1 MINRWVKRLWAEY
14 NGEKIYIFSF
24 KNKHNSY
31 VEVLNYGA
39 IVKSIVVP
47 DKDNNLSNV
56 VLNYPDFISYK
67 QDPFFVGATI
77 GRFANR
83 IGNASYTFDNQVVLL
98 SKNDGPHQN
107 HGGKKG
113 FHDKI
118 FDYYISGDTLVL
130 SVSSPSGEG
139 GYPGHVQ
146 FIVRYKWSKND
157 QLSIKYEATTTQITP
172 LNFTNHSYFNLS
184 GTSACVWDHVLKINA
199 DKVLE
204 TSSDFIPTGEI
215 LPADLIYA
223 NSGKSLGEILIKGHV
238 PQGLNHYFIAQSS
251 AEKSW
256 KSSAIGTLLHPKS
269 GRCLEVYTSY
279 PGVQIYTGDYLD
291 TKHDGLSIHKPFQG
305 VCLECQYYPDSP
317 NHKNFPTTFIGP
329 REHYHQQIIYSFK
342 LMKDC

>member
-14 NGEKIYIFSF
+14 NGEKIYIFSY

-31 VEVLNYGA
+31 VEILNYGA

-107 HGGKKG
+107 HGGKEG

-118 FDYYISGDTLVL
+118 FDYYISGDTLIL

-184 GTSACVWDHVLKINA
+184 GVNSSIWKHVLEINA
-199 DKVLE
+199 DQVLE
-204 TSSDFIPTGEI
+204 TTADFIPTGEI
-215 LPADLIYA
+215 RPAKSVYSS
-223 NSGKSLGEILIKGHV
+223 NGKSLGESLIKDNV
-238 PQGLNHYFIAQSS
+238 TQGLNHYFIFKGST
-251 AEKSW
+251 KKPW
-256 KSSAIGTLLHPKS
+256 KTSAIGKLFDPES
-269 GRCLEVYTSY
+269 GRCLEVFTSY
-279 PGVQIYTGDYLD
+279 PGVQ
-291 TKHDGLSIHKPFQG
+291 
-305 VCLECQYYPDSP
+305 V
-317 NHKNFPTTFIGP
+317 
-329 REHYHQQIIYSFK
+329 
-342 LMKDC
+342 